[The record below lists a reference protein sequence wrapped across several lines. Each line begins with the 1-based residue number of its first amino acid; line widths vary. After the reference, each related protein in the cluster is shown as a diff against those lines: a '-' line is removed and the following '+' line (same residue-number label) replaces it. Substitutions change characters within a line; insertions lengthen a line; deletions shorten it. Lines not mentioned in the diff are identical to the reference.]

1 MNMSQTKQAS
11 KWLADFQRVL
21 NGGDPHD
28 AVPLFGDECYWR
40 DLLAFTW
47 NVITLEGSGQIAAML
62 RECLPGIK
70 PVTLSLD
77 GEATLDADV
86 TEAWFTIETA
96 VARGR
101 GFLRMKE
108 GKCWTLLTTID
119 ELKGHEE
126 KKGANRIQGVEHRAR
141 KDRITWLEERARQEN
156 ELGSSKQPYC
166 LIIGG
171 GQGGIMLA
179 ARLRRLGVP
188 TIVIEKNKRAGDSW
202 RNRYRSLVLHDPVWY
217 DHLPYL
223 PFPDDWPV
231 FTPKDK
237 MGDWLESYVRIM
249 ELNYW
254 SSTEC
259 TGASF
264 DPDAKKWTVSLVRE
278 GEPVTLH
285 PDQLVFATGAY
296 GFAKI
301 IDFPG
306 ADRFKGEAFHTSR
319 YKDGSTYAGKRC
331 AVIGSGSSA
340 HDICVDLWENDADV
354 TMIQRSPSIV
364 VKSETL
370 MEYGFAELYSEE
382 AVARG
387 ITTEKADLIFA
398 SMPFRLM
405 PEFQAPLYADMVKA
419 DADFY
424 DGLSA
429 SGFLWDMGEDNSG
442 LMMKALRTASGYY
455 IDVGA
460 SDLIISGEIKV
471 KSGVEIDRFDES
483 GIVMAD
489 GEHVDADVIVHA
501 TGYGSMDEMVAHL
514 ISSETAE
521 KIGQFWGYGSGIPGD
536 PGPWEGE
543 LRNMWKPTN
552 QEALWFHGGNLALSR
567 HYSSV
572 VALQIKARM
581 EGIPTPVYR
590 NEASAR

>member
-1 MNMSQTKQAS
+1 MSPTSQVS
-11 KWLADFQRVL
+11 KWLTDFQHAL
-21 NGGDPHD
+21 NGGDHGNV
-28 AVPLFGDECYWR
+28 AQLFGDECYWR

-47 NVITLEGSGQIAAML
+47 NIITLEGREQICAML
-62 RECLPGIK
+62 IECLHGIN
-70 PVTLSLD
+70 PVNISLD
-77 GEATLDADV
+77 GVATSDGDV
-86 TEAWFTIETA
+86 TEAWFTLETA

-101 GFLRMKE
+101 GIVRLKDD
-108 GKCWTLLTTID
+108 KCWTLLTTID
-119 ELKGHEE
+119 ELKGSEE
-126 KKGANRIQGVEHRAR
+126 KIGTNRIQGVEHRAR
-141 KDRITWLEERARQEN
+141 KDRTTWLEDRIHEQQ
-156 ELGSSKQPYC
+156 ELGTSSQPYC

-188 TIVIEKNKRAGDSW
+188 TVIVEKNERAGDSW

-237 MGDWLESYVRIM
+237 MGDWLESYVQIM

-259 TGASF
+259 TGARF
-264 DPDAKKWTVSLVRE
+264 DPDTKKWTVSLMRE

-296 GFAKI
+296 GFAKT

-306 ADRFKGEAFHTSR
+306 ADGFKGETFHTSQ
-319 YKDGSTYAGKRC
+319 YKDGALYAGKRC
-331 AVIGSGSSA
+331 VVIGSGSSA
-340 HDICVDLWENDADV
+340 HDICVDLWENDAHV

-364 VKSETL
+364 VRSETL
-370 MEYGFAELYSEE
+370 MKYGFAELYSEE

-387 ITTEKADLIFA
+387 ITTEKADLMFA
-398 SMPFRLM
+398 SVPFRLM
-405 PEFQAPLYADMVKA
+405 SQFQAPLYADMVKA

-424 DGLSA
+424 DRLSA
-429 SGFLWDMGEDNSG
+429 SGFLWDMGVDNSG
-442 LMMKALRTASGYY
+442 LLMKALRTASGYY

-460 SDLIISGEIKV
+460 SELIITGEIAV

-489 GEHVDADVIVHA
+489 GEKVDADVIVYA
-501 TGYGSMDEMVAHL
+501 TGYGSIDEMVSHL
-514 ISSETAE
+514 ISSETAD
-521 KIGQFWGYGSGIPGD
+521 KIGKFWGYGSGISGD
-536 PGPWEGE
+536 PAPWEGE
-543 LRNMWKPTN
+543 LRNMWKPTD

-567 HYSSV
+567 YYSLI

-590 NEASAR
+590 AGAAR